1 MKKILITI
9 SVVLVL
15 LAASVLGFV
24 LYEHN
29 KESKQNNEI
38 ISQSEL
44 FDVAGNEIAI
54 IYDFS
59 LQGAKGIY
67 LGGRAYLPLSWV
79 RDYIN
84 DKFYWD
90 DSIDSLIYT
99 LPDDIEFFRMADEE
113 NSGSPHFI
121 SDSGEIYLSTDFILS
136 RSSIT
141 CSVFTGDEAG
151 RVYINDSRDAY
162 DVAVVSKETMLRT
175 GDSLLQRGIVPLSE
189 GDRVRIINDESEEWD
204 RVVTESGFPGYVEKS
219 CLDDIHSEEPVIEY
233 SAPVYSHILMDEEII
248 MVWNQLSNVISNT
261 SMPGLIEKTKGV
273 NVISPTWFSVI
284 DNDGNIDSRAS
295 HDYISYAHEHG
306 IQVWAL
312 VDNFSTEISSTE
324 LLSKYEARENLIR
337 NLINAVKEYDADGIN
352 VDFEWLEEKCGIH
365 FVEFIRELSVS
376 CRREG
381 LVLSVDNP
389 NMQSFNVYY
398 GRDAQAECADYVINM
413 GYDEHYAGGDAGSV
427 ASLPFV
433 EEGINNCL
441 AQVPANQ
448 LINGIPF
455 YTRLWTVTDEGVT
468 SQAIGLDVAKK
479 WVNDH
484 EKEITLTWDD
494 SLGQNYG
501 HSETDHIWL
510 EDEASLK
517 AKISLVRS
525 NNLAGIAGWKLG
537 LDNPSVWELLK

>member
-1 MKKILITI
+1 M
-9 SVVLVL
+9 LVL
-15 LAASVLGFV
+15 LAGSVLGFM
-24 LYEHN
+24 LYERN
-29 KESKQNNEI
+29 KESKKNNEI

-44 FDVAGNEIAI
+44 FDAAGNEIAI

-59 LQGAKGIY
+59 LQNVKGICSD
-67 LGGRAYLPLSWV
+67 GRAYLPLSWV

-90 DSIDSLIYT
+90 ESISSIIYT
-99 LPDDIEFFRMADEE
+99 LPDDIEIFRMADEE
-113 NSGSPHFI
+113 GRGNPHFI
-121 SDSGEIYLSTDFILS
+121 NKNNELYLSTEFILS

-141 CSVFTGDEAG
+141 CSVFVEDEAK
-151 RVYINDSRDAY
+151 RVYISDSRDAY
-162 DVAVVSKETMLRT
+162 GVAMVSKETMLRT
-175 GDSLLQRGIVPLSE
+175 GDSLLQRGIISLNE
-189 GDRVRIINDESEEWD
+189 GDRVRIISDEFEEWD
-204 RVVTESGFPGYVEKS
+204 RVLTESGFPGYVEKD
-219 CLDDIHSEEPVIEY
+219 CLEDVHYEEPVIEY
-233 SAPVYSHILMDEEII
+233 SAPVYSHNLMDEEIV
-248 MVWNQLSNVISNT
+248 MVWNQLDNIISNT
-261 SMPGLIEKTKGV
+261 SMPGLIEKTEGV

-284 DNDGNIDSRAS
+284 DNDGNINSRAS

-306 IQVWAL
+306 IKVWAL
-312 VDNFSTEISSTE
+312 VDNFSTEISSTK
-324 LLSKYEARENLIR
+324 LLSQYQSRCNLIENLITK
-337 NLINAVKEYDADGIN
+337 VKEYDADGIN
-352 VDFEWLEEKCGIH
+352 VDFERLEEKCGIH

-389 NMQSFNVYY
+389 NMQSFNVFY

-433 EEGINNCL
+433 EEGITNCL
-441 AQVPANQ
+441 TQVPANQ

-494 SLGQNYG
+494 NLGQNYG
-501 HSETDHIWL
+501 HSETEHIWL

-517 AKISLVRS
+517 SKISLGRS
-525 NNLAGIAGWKLG
+525 SGLAGIAGWKLG
-537 LDNPSVWELLK
+537 LDNSSVWELLR

>member
-1 MKKILITI
+1 MKKLITI
-9 SVVLVL
+9 IVVLVL
-15 LAASVLGFV
+15 IAASVFGF
-24 LYEHN
+24 LRYERG
-29 KESKQNNEI
+29 KESKKNNEI

-44 FDVAGNEIAI
+44 FDVTGNEIAI

-59 LQGAKGIY
+59 LQSAKGICSD
-67 LGGRAYLPLSWV
+67 GRAYLPLSWV

-90 DSIDSLIYT
+90 ESIDSLIYT
-99 LPDDIEFFRMADEE
+99 LPDDIEFFRKADEADRG
-113 NSGSPHFI
+113 NPHFI
-121 SDSGEIYLSTDFILS
+121 SKSSEIYLSTDFILS
-136 RSSIT
+136 RSGIT
-141 CSVFTGDEAG
+141 CSVFTGDGAN

-162 DVAVVSKETMLRT
+162 NVATVSKETMLRT
-175 GDSLLQRGIVPLSE
+175 GESLLQRGIITLNE

-204 RVVTESGFPGYVEKS
+204 RVLTESGFPGYVEKN
-219 CLDDIHSEEPVIEY
+219 CLDNIRFEEPIIEY
-233 SAPVYSHILMDEEII
+233 SAPVYSHLLMDEEII
-248 MVWNQLSNVISNT
+248 LVWNQLDNIISNT
-261 SMPGLIEKTKGV
+261 SMPGLIEKTEGV
-273 NVISPTWFSVI
+273 NVLSPTWFSVI

-306 IQVWAL
+306 IKVWAL
-312 VDNFSTEISSTE
+312 VDNFSTEISSTR
-324 LLSKYEARENLIR
+324 LLSQYESRRNLIE

-352 VDFEWLEEKCGIH
+352 IDFERLEEKCGIH

-376 CRREG
+376 CRRDG
-381 LVLSVDNP
+381 LVLSIDNP
-389 NMQSFNVYY
+389 NMQNFNVFY

-441 AQVPANQ
+441 SQVPANQ

-484 EKEITLTWDD
+484 EEEITLTWDET
-494 SLGQNYG
+494 LGQNYG
-501 HSETDHIWL
+501 HSETEHIWL

-517 AKISLVRS
+517 AKIALGRS

-537 LDNPSVWELLK
+537 LDNSEVWQLLK